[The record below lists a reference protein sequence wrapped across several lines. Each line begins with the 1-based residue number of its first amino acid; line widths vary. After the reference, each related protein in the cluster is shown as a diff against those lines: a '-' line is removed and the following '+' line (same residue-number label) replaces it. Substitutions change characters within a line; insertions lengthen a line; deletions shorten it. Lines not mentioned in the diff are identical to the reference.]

1 MKNEYENNMR
11 FLPVLKFFDKY
22 KKLIISLFIIII
34 IATAYFVISNQVKKQ
49 NNENASVIYSLWLK
63 EISVE
68 NPDPENLDSI
78 LNQLIT
84 EYKNTGYTQLALLNK
99 ASLDARNNNVELAL
113 INFKT
118 LIELTDGFNGN
129 KIFNKIAR
137 VSASRLL
144 LSNGNYEEALS
155 LIELYSSGSTN
166 GYIHELTGDILA
178 KQNKIEL
185 AVAQYELASEKYN
198 DETSQSIISMKIA
211 DRKSVV

>member
-11 FLPVLKFFDKY
+11 FLPVLRFFDKY
-22 KKLIISLFIIII
+22 KKLIILVFVITI
-34 IATAYFVISNQVKKQ
+34 IATAYLVISSQVKKQ

-63 EISVE
+63 EISLE

-78 LNQLIT
+78 LNRLIT

-99 ASLDARNNNVELAL
+99 ASLDARNNNIELAL
-113 INFKT
+113 INFKK

-144 LSNGNYEEALS
+144 LSSGDYEEALS
-155 LIELYSSGSTN
+155 LIELYSSGATN

-178 KQNKIEL
+178 KQKKIEL

-198 DETSQSIISMKIA
+198 DETSQSIIAMKIA
-211 DRKSVV
+211 NIGM